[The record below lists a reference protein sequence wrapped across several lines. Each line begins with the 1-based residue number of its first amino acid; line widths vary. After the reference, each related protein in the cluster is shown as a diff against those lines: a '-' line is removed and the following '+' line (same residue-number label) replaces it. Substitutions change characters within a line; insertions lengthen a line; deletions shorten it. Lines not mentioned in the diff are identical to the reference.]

1 MAELRRVDPRTL
13 VSNPNNPRSSI
24 GSLEELRKLA
34 LNIKA
39 IGILHPPAVR
49 ELEDGRLMIV
59 AGHRRTQ
66 GAIYAGLPEI
76 DVYVGDQSEDLDA
89 LAAVSENFVR
99 LDMTEPEQWNSV
111 TRLREQLGYTD
122 QQVCAALM
130 VTPSYLKRLS
140 LLAKLHPPIL
150 DAIALGRG
158 PDERQRKIIAQA
170 SLDEQRDAWAEMFSE
185 SVEDDE
191 DPAEYR
197 MKAEDPEDT
206 VAWGALARNLEQKE
220 WYARNA
226 RFGDDLARKHNIVW
240 MEDLFAEPGTDSRYT
255 LDATAYA
262 AAQQDWLDNERP
274 ESSIVLTT
282 DEYGYIRAPEGFITI
297 GTWMATQE
305 GEVMGYGLN
314 PRTLKIVEERCRPYS
329 AAKVD
334 HSGSPATPEAPKE
347 RPDVSGTGHKMIGEL
362 RTVALRDALGEVS
375 ETADPWDLIAA
386 LLLALEAENVR
397 VHGDASGNNWSEPTA
412 RTLAMADLFPE
423 GSLVRDEKLIRRHA
437 VTVLQSILN
446 CDVSMHSGSGLPAQ
460 LVGVLFG
467 ADQKMP
473 SMAFEAFLKCYSK
486 PGITK
491 AVQAEGL
498 APQNTGKEMRAALMN
513 HVGEGHWLPEVAS
526 FAQAQDVWTQKQK
539 KKQEKIR
546 ELESVV
552 DDEDLDEMPEDDFDG
567 AADDEA
573 DLSNNPV
580 VPVTEPDSEETFS
593 LQAPESEPEP
603 SDRNEAMQFMRDH
616 LEIVVVA

>member
-1 MAELRRVDPRTL
+1 MAELRRVDPKTL
-13 VSNPNNPRSSI
+13 VPNPNNPRSSI

-59 AGHRRTQ
+59 AGHRRTE
-66 GAIYAGLPEI
+66 GAIYAGLSEI

-122 QQVCAALM
+122 PQVCAALM

-170 SLDEQRDAWAEMFSE
+170 SLDEQRSAWAEMFSE

-197 MKAEDPEDT
+197 VKAEDPEDT

-240 MEDLFAEPGTDSRYT
+240 MEDLFAEPGADSRYT

-314 PRTLKIVEERCRPYS
+314 PRTLKIVEERCRPS
-329 AAKVD
+329 VAFTQSHVT
-334 HSGSPATPEAPKE
+334 GPAEPEAPKE
-347 RPDVSGTGHKMIGEL
+347 RPDVSGTGHKMIGEI
-362 RTVALRDALGEVS
+362 RTVALREALGEVA
-375 ETADPWDLIAA
+375 ETADPWELIAA

-423 GSLVRDEKLIRRHA
+423 GDLVRDEKLIRRHT

-446 CDVSMHSGSGLPAQ
+446 CEVSMHSGSGLPVFIVTLSERQLLSDRVNFHVEAETAEAAGQ
-460 LVGVLFG
+460 LVLDATADEPNESGLRPVRLPDGQKTVLEPGDVDGNEVSVSVRPVDQPDAVATQIG
-467 ADQKMP
+467 ACWHLDLSAP
-473 SMAFEAFLKCYSK
+473 EARRLL
-486 PGITK
+486 P
-491 AVQAEGL
+491 VL
-498 APQNTGKEMRAALMN
+498 TGA
-513 HVGEGHWLPEVAS
+513 
-526 FAQAQDVWTQKQK
+526 
-539 KKQEKIR
+539 
-546 ELESVV
+546 VV
-552 DDEDLDEMPEDDFDG
+552 DEDD
-567 AADDEA
+567 
-573 DLSNNPV
+573 S
-580 VPVTEPDSEETFS
+580 VTRA
-593 LQAPESEPEP
+593 LCARLARQ
-603 SDRNEAMQFMRDH
+603 
-616 LEIVVVA
+616 VANLAQ

>member
-1 MAELRRVDPRTL
+1 MAELRRVDPKTL
-13 VSNPNNPRSSI
+13 VPNPNNPRSSI

-59 AGHRRTQ
+59 AGHRRAQ

-76 DVYVGDQSEDLDA
+76 DVYVGDQSDDLDA

-111 TRLREQLGYTD
+111 TRLREELGYTD
-122 QQVCAALM
+122 PQVCSALM
-130 VTPSYLKRLS
+130 VTPTYLKRLS

-158 PDERQRKIIAQA
+158 PDDRQRKILAQA
-170 SLDEQRDAWAEMFSE
+170 SLEEQRDAWAEMYAE
-185 SVEDDE
+185 SVEDGE

-197 MKAEDPEDT
+197 LKADDPEDT
-206 VAWGALARNLEQKE
+206 VAWGALARNLEQRE
-220 WYARNA
+220 WYARDA

-282 DEYGYIRAPEGFITI
+282 DEYGYIRAPEGFITM

-314 PRTLKIVEERCRPYS
+314 PRNLKIVEERCRPS
-329 AAKVD
+329 VAFTQSHANG
-334 HSGSPATPEAPKE
+334 SGEPAAPKE
-347 RPDVSGTGHKMIGEL
+347 RPDVSGTGHKMIGEI
-362 RTVALRDALGEVS
+362 RTVALREALGEVA
-375 ETADPWDLIAA
+375 ETADPWELIAA

-397 VHGDASGNNWSEPTA
+397 VLGDASGNNWSEPTA
-412 RTLAMADLFPE
+412 RTLAMANLFPE
-423 GSLVRDEKLIRRHA
+423 GGLVRDEKLIRRHA
-437 VTVLQSILN
+437 VSVLQSILN
-446 CDVSMHSGSGLPAQ
+446 CEVSMHSGSGLPAQ
-460 LVGVLFG
+460 LVGILFG

-473 SMAFEAFLKCYSK
+473 SMAFEPFLKCYSK
-486 PGITK
+486 SGITK

-513 HVGEGHWLPEVAS
+513 YVGEGHWLPEVAS

-539 KKQEKIR
+539 KKQQKIR

-552 DDEDLDEMPEDDFDG
+552 DDEDLDEVPEDDFDG

-573 DLSNNPV
+573 DLSNGPV
-580 VPVTEPDSEETFS
+580 VPVTEPDSEKTFS
-593 LQAPESEPEP
+593 LEAPEPEP
-603 SDRNEAMQFMRDH
+603 SEHNEAMQFMRDH